1 MLVEWFYRVDR
12 RVKQECTQVNPQGIF
27 SGIFSTLTG
36 VDTAALATQAT
47 ETENAIVAAVEVII
61 FFLAIITIEL
71 FVIMGH
77 TKK

>member
-1 MLVEWFYRVDR
+1 M
-12 RVKQECTQVNPQGIF
+12 NPQSIF
-27 SGIFSTLTG
+27 AGVFSTLTG
-36 VDTAALATQAT
+36 VDTSTLSTQAT
-47 ETENAIVAAVEVII
+47 EAENAVVAAVEVIV

>member
-1 MLVEWFYRVDR
+1 MNP
-12 RVKQECTQVNPQGIF
+12 TQSIF
-27 SGIFSTLTG
+27 AGIFSTLTG
-36 VDTAALATQAT
+36 VDTVAIAAQAT
-47 ETENAIVAAVEVII
+47 EAENAIVAAVEVIV